1 MGVLVI
7 GSSNVDVFCRVD
19 RLPEKGET
27 IFGNEIEFQ
36 SGGKGAN
43 QATAAS
49 KMGSETIFLTCLGND
64 ENGHNLI
71 EQYKKVGINTEH
83 IKFIDGVNTGTAFIN
98 VDKEGSN
105 TIVVVKGAN
114 NYCDD
119 NLIIENEEIVKGSD
133 YVLLQLEIP
142 IETVRESIKISKKYG
157 KTVIVNPAP
166 AQKLDDDILK
176 NIDFLT
182 PNETELELLAFGNI
196 VGRNVE
202 ESAEVILNKGVKHL
216 LVTIGEKGVVY
227 FSKDNVKK
235 IEGLK
240 VNAIDTVAA
249 GDCFNGAFV
258 SALDKG
264 ESIIDAIKFANKA
277 AAISVTR
284 KGAQE
289 SIPNLEEVL
298 NYR

>member
-1 MGVLVI
+1 MSILVV
-7 GSSNVDVFCRVD
+7 GSSNADVFCRVD

-27 IFGNEIEFQ
+27 IFGNEIEFK

-43 QATAAS
+43 QATAVS
-49 KMGSETIFLTCLGND
+49 KMGSATIFLTCLGND
-64 ENGHNLI
+64 EKGINLL
-71 EQYKKVGINTEH
+71 ESYKTLGINTDY
-83 IKFIDGVNTGTAFIN
+83 IRLVDNVKTGTAFIN
-98 VDKEGSN
+98 VDKNGSN

-114 NYCDD
+114 DYCDED
-119 NLIIENEEIVKGSD
+119 FVLKHEELFRKVD

-142 IETVRESIKISKKYG
+142 IEAVKKSIEIAKKYN
-157 KTVIVNPAP
+157 KTVILNPAP
-166 AQKLDDDILK
+166 ARYLEDDILK
-176 NIDFLT
+176 NVDFLT
-182 PNETELELLAFGNI
+182 PNETELELLAFGKLN
-196 VGRNVE
+196 GRSLE
-202 ESAEVILNKGVKHL
+202 ESAVVILNKGVKNL
-216 LVTIGEKGVVY
+216 LVTVGDQGAIY
-227 FSKDNVKK
+227 FSKDNIIKV
-235 IEGLK
+235 EGLK

>member
-1 MGVLVI
+1 MSILVV
-7 GSSNVDVFCRVD
+7 GSSNADVFCRVD

-27 IFGNEIEFQ
+27 IFGNEIEFK

-43 QATAAS
+43 QATAVS
-49 KMGSETIFLTCLGND
+49 KMGSATIFLTCLGND
-64 ENGHNLI
+64 EKGINLL
-71 EQYKKVGINTEH
+71 EGYKTLGINTDY
-83 IKFIDGVNTGTAFIN
+83 IRLVDNVKTGTAFIN
-98 VDKEGSN
+98 VDKNGSN

-114 NYCDD
+114 DYCDED
-119 NLIIENEEIVKGSD
+119 FVLKHEELFRKVD

-142 IETVRESIKISKKYG
+142 IEAVKKSIEIAKKYN
-157 KTVIVNPAP
+157 KTVILNPAP
-166 AQKLDDDILK
+166 AHYLEDDILK
-176 NIDFLT
+176 NVDFLT
-182 PNETELELLAFGNI
+182 PNETELELLAFGKLN
-196 VGRNVE
+196 GRSLE
-202 ESAEVILNKGVKHL
+202 ESAVVILNKGVKNL
-216 LVTIGEKGVVY
+216 LVTVGDLGAIY
-227 FSKDNVKK
+227 FSKDNIIRV
-235 IEGLK
+235 EGLK